1 MYEYIFAFKGSD
13 LKRVIRTDIDVNLHA
28 IRYGDPLVFDNFW
41 VNTKKLETISKR
53 VVGDNND

>member
-1 MYEYIFAFKGSD
+1 MYEYTFTFKGTHT
-13 LKRVIRTDIDVNLHA
+13 KVIETDIDVNLHA

-53 VVGDNND
+53 EVGDND

>member
-1 MYEYIFAFKGSD
+1 MYEYTFTFKGTHT
-13 LKRVIRTDIDVNLHA
+13 KVIETDIDVNLHT

-53 VVGDNND
+53 EVGDND